1 MGSAFKVKAYR
12 ALSTGRSV
20 GPYPFCALIVWNCFY
35 FSVSRPK
42 LAIDIIG
49 GVGIL
54 STAARSLFVWDYL
67 LPLFRYWAAFAGKG
81 IMRGWHNEGMAVE
94 VNKIDLTY
102 GVDFLVLR

>member
-1 MGSAFKVKAYR
+1 MGSAVKVKAYR

-35 FSVSRPK
+35 FSLSRPK

-67 LPLFRYWAAFAGKG
+67 LPFVPVLGG
-81 IMRGWHNEGMAVE
+81 IRRERHNEGMAVE
-94 VNKIDLTY
+94 VNKRFDLLY